1 MIIKKQTVNNIYIT
15 ISFILA
21 IATTIFINIITFKYV
36 SKEEMQQLGTLSYI
50 TLLLIINILGSLIF
64 AQIYCIILHIISIQI
79 LRCFANSYI
88 KESDFEFDISCNC
101 YEDRDIDRDRDIIV
115 YASPI
120 EQLIIKK

>member
-15 ISFILA
+15 ISLILA
-21 IATTIFINIITFKYV
+21 IATTIFINIITFKYA

-64 AQIYCIILHIISIQI
+64 ALIYCIILHIISIQI